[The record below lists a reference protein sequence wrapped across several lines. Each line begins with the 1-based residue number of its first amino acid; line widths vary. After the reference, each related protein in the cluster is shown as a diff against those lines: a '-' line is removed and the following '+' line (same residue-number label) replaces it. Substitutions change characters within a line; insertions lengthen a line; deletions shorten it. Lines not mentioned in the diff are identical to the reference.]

1 MEEISVLLPDPQG
14 NVIRMRGSRIEVATI
29 TVTMTECK
37 ENYINHRN
45 KSYSAVFCVLC
56 WVSVEQSDNEMW
68 GFVWVRE
75 KLQEKIEIDGNKLD
89 GENYLWLSP
98 KLQWDTNSSLSS
110 LNRMFR
116 TTDTIHENSLWKML
130 SSSMST
136 ASTTMDQKVA
146 SPRQPGEWWK
156 FVATV
161 YPRLSHLFMWFLH
174 LSILAFFC
182 VVFTAWVSSPSLC
195 MAVDVCSNN

>member
-1 MEEISVLLPDPQG
+1 
-14 NVIRMRGSRIEVATI
+14 MRGSRIEVATI

-75 KLQEKIEIDGNKLD
+75 KLQERIEIDGNKLD

-174 LSILAFFC
+174 LSILAFFLC
-182 VVFTAWVSSPSLC
+182 GFHSLSILTFFVYGC
-195 MAVDVCSNN
+195 WCLFQ

>member
-68 GFVWVRE
+68 GFV
-75 KLQEKIEIDGNKLD
+75 
-89 GENYLWLSP
+89 
-98 KLQWDTNSSLSS
+98 
-110 LNRMFR
+110 
-116 TTDTIHENSLWKML
+116 
-130 SSSMST
+130 
-136 ASTTMDQKVA
+136 
-146 SPRQPGEWWK
+146 
-156 FVATV
+156 
-161 YPRLSHLFMWFLH
+161 
-174 LSILAFFC
+174 
-182 VVFTAWVSSPSLC
+182 
-195 MAVDVCSNN
+195 